1 MKGAEDSPFFYRCHL
16 KASRKKQDG
25 KSERGGPERP
35 GLSSRSDEVDPAG
48 TVSRPDSVDYP
59 EPDVSGSLRGE

>member
-25 KSERGGPERP
+25 KSESGVPERP
-35 GLSSRSDEVDPAG
+35 GLFSRSDEVDPGG
-48 TVSRPDSVDYP
+48 TVSRLDSVDYL
-59 EPDVSGSLRGE
+59 EPDVSGSFKGE